1 MRRPSIIG
9 PTVRPTVRNLVV
21 GVLAFTPL
29 VSQALVAAAGAVVDQ
44 LLLVQILA
52 INDFHGALE
61 GQTIGGRP
69 MGGAAVLAA
78 YLDQREESARQQ
90 GAVTLRVHVGDII
103 GASPP
108 VSALLQDEPTLT
120 ILDAMGFEY
129 GTVGN
134 HEFDEGVQELLRLQR
149 GGCHPATGCFD
160 GARVQY
166 LAANVVWA
174 DTEKPVFPPYAV
186 RWVQGVPMGFIGV
199 VTTETPTIVTASGV
213 QGLKFLDEAQT
224 VNRYVREL
232 KEQGVETVVVLMHDG
247 GDGDRQG
254 RVSGAIVPIVYAM
267 DDEVDVVLTGHTH
280 RCYRGLVGSKLV
292 TQACANGTAFAD
304 VDLTIDRTFKDVVAK
319 RAEIV
324 DAVADAPGIAPDPA
338 IQALVRGYAERV
350 APRVSRVIATAAER
364 IVRQANDAGESAL
377 GNLIA
382 DAQRWKTGVQ
392 MAFMNP
398 GGIRADLDAGEVTW
412 GELYTVQPF
421 NNYLVAMT
429 LTGSQVERLLE
440 QQWANQPFPR
450 ILQIS
455 GLRYT
460 WHADRP
466 AGDRVD
472 PGEIFLEDGT
482 PVRPDGRYRVVV
494 NSFLADGGDNFT
506 VLREG
511 EDRIVGPIDLD
522 ALVEYLQRLPQPASA
537 SIEGRIQRQP

>member
-1 MRRPSIIG
+1 MQRPSVVGQTI
-9 PTVRPTVRNLVV
+9 RSLVV
-21 GVLAFTPL
+21 
-29 VSQALVAAAGAVVDQ
+29 ALLSVALLLSPARVAAAEGTQAEQ
-44 LLLVQILA
+44 PLRLQILA

-61 GQTIGGRP
+61 GRTVSGKP

-78 YLDQREESARQQ
+78 YLDQREQQARQE
-90 GAVTLRVHVGDII
+90 GAVTIKVHVGDVI

-108 VSALLQDEPTLT
+108 ISALLQDEPTLT
-120 ILDAMGFEY
+120 ILDAMGFEL

-134 HEFDEGVQELLRLQR
+134 HEFDEGVHELLRLQR

-160 GARVQY
+160 GARTQY

-174 DTEKPVFPPYAV
+174 DTEKPVFPPYAI
-186 RWVQGVPMGFIGV
+186 RWVQGVPVGFIGV
-199 VTTETPTIVTASGV
+199 VTTDTPTIVTASGV
-213 QGLKFLDEAQT
+213 QGLKFLDEVQT

-232 KEQGVETVVVLMHDG
+232 KEQGVETIVVLLHEG

-254 RVSGAIVPIVYAM
+254 KVTGAIVPMVYAM

-280 RCYRGLVGSKLV
+280 RCYQGLVGGKLV

-304 VDLTIDRTFKDVVAK
+304 VDLVIDRTFKEVVAK
-319 RAEIV
+319 KAEIV
-324 DAVADAPGIAPDPA
+324 DTVADAPGIAPDPA
-338 IQALVRGYAERV
+338 IDALVRGYAERV
-350 APRVSRVIATAAER
+350 APLVNRVVATAAER
-364 IVRQANDAGESAL
+364 IVRQQSVAGESAL

-382 DAQRWKTGVQ
+382 DAQRWKMGAQ

-398 GGIRADLDAGEVTW
+398 GGIRADLEAGEVTW
-412 GELYTVQPF
+412 GELYTIQPF
-421 NNYLVAMT
+421 NNYLVTMT
-429 LTGSQVERLLE
+429 LTGSQIERLLE
-440 QQWANQPFPR
+440 QQWLNQPFPR

-460 WHADRP
+460 WHSDRP
-466 AGDRVD
+466 VGDRVD

-482 PVRPDGRYRVVV
+482 PVQPEGRYRVVV

-511 EDRIVGPIDLD
+511 TDRVVGPIDLD
-522 ALVEYLQRLPQPASA
+522 ALVEYLQRVPQPVSA
-537 SIEGRIQRQP
+537 RIEGRIQRQP